1 MIEYLRKPMLMGL
14 GLAFLTKDKIEEMAN
29 DLAEKGDLSKK
40 DVRAFVEDL
49 SSRSEEAKK
58 KVEQRVEKIVKKTLE
73 KMNLVSRDEFL
84 ELEEQVRR
92 LKQDRAAH

>member
-1 MIEYLRKPMLMGL
+1 
-14 GLAFLTKDKIEEMAN
+14 IEEMAN